1 MNLNLKGKSVIVT
14 AASKGLGK
22 SVAMEFAK
30 NGAQVLISSRNEKAL
45 QKTKEEINRNC
56 GQELVDYIVCDMK
69 NPEQIKQMVKKAVS
83 LYGTVDVLINNAGG
97 PPAGLFEE
105 MTDEHWYHA
114 FELNLLSFVRTI
126 REVLPYMKNQQS
138 GRIVNLSSSSIK
150 ESIDQLLLSNTLRPG
165 VLGLTKSLSQ
175 EFGPYGILINTVGPG
190 TIMTDR
196 IKELNEINA
205 ESRGVPVEQVIKE
218 KEAAIPFQRFGQPEE
233 FAKAVVFLAS
243 GANTYITGQSL
254 IVDGGMVKAL

>member
-1 MNLNLKGKSVIVT
+1 MDLNLHGKSVIIT

-22 SVAMEFAK
+22 AVALEFVK
-30 NGAQVLISSRNEKAL
+30 NGAHVLMSSRDEEALKKA
-45 QKTKEEINRNC
+45 KAEIIEQT
-56 GQELVDYIVCDMK
+56 GKDSIEYIVCDMK
-69 NPEQIKQMVKKAVS
+69 KSDQIKRMVQKAVT

-97 PPAGLFEE
+97 PPAGMFEDL
-105 MTDEHWYHA
+105 TDDDWYHA

-126 REVLPYMKNQQS
+126 REVLPFMKRQQS

-150 ESIDQLLLSNTLRPG
+150 ESIDQLLLSNTMRPG

-175 EFGPYGILINTVGPG
+175 EFGPYQILINTVGPG

-205 ESRGVPVEQVIKE
+205 KSRGVSVEKVIQE
-218 KEAAIPFQRFGQPEE
+218 KESLIPFNRFGQPDE

-243 GANTYITGQSL
+243 GANTYITGQAL